1 MAEFI
6 LHNYFRSS
14 TSYRVRIALE
24 FKGLPYVYKAVHLL
38 KDGGEQF
45 TPGYRKLNPQA
56 ELPTLVHNGKVIAQ
70 SAAIIE
76 YLEEVHPA
84 QPLLPKDPFFRA
96 KIRQMCENINS
107 FVHPMGNLKVLQYLE
122 KNHTYDQKMKEEW
135 VNHWTHMGFAA
146 TEELLKEHSGI
157 YSFGDS
163 ITMVDCFLI
172 PACFTAQRFNV
183 DLAPYPNLRRV
194 NETCANLEPF
204 MKSHPMRQIDTPA
217 ELRIS

>member
-14 TSYRVRIALE
+14 TSYRVRIALQW
-24 FKGLPYVYKAVHLL
+24 KGLKYQYVPVHLL

-45 TPGYRKLNPQA
+45 KPEYKALNPQA
-56 ELPTLVHNGKVIAQ
+56 ELPTLVHHNKVLAQ

-84 QPLLPKDPFFRA
+84 QPLLPKDPFAKA

-122 KNHTYDQKMKEEW
+122 KNHTYDLKMKEEW
-135 VNHWTHMGFAA
+135 VQHWTRHGFTAM
-146 TEELLKEHSGI
+146 EQLLQEHSGL
-157 YSFGDS
+157 YGFGDTV
-163 ITMVDCFLI
+163 TMLDCFI
-172 PACFTAQRFNV
+172 VPACFTAERFNV
-183 DLAPYPNLRRV
+183 DMADYPNLRRV
-194 NETCANLEPF
+194 NEESLKLEAF
-204 MKSHPMRQIDTPA
+204 IKAHPLRQVDTPTDI
-217 ELRIS
+217 RIS